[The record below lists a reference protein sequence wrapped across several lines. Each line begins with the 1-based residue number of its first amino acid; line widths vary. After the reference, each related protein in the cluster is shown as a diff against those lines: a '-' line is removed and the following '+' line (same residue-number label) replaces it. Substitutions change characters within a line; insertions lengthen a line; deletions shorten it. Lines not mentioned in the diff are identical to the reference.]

1 MDDDQKTSAVF
12 VERLGRSIKDAGGVG
27 HVSRASGVSPRTLNL
42 YTTVGGADPKIG
54 KVAAVA
60 RVCGVSLDWLMGMS
74 PEDTQGA
81 VRFRLGPAMSAAV
94 ETIDGIED
102 IFQVPLLDVRVAAG
116 SGAWNTRAETIGTFP
131 FSRRYLR
138 RLGID
143 PRTVHALQAH
153 GDSMFPT
160 ISDGALVLVDTSAR
174 EIQSDGIYVFV
185 ADEFARIK
193 RLQRG
198 LDGSLNFISDNPA
211 YPPERVSRA
220 QLQKLDIAGRAF
232 WCDRAL

>member
-1 MDDDQKTSAVF
+1 
-12 VERLGRSIKDAGGVG
+12 
-27 HVSRASGVSPRTLNL
+27 VSGISPRTLNL

-60 RVCGVSLDWLMGMS
+60 KVCGVSLDYLMDMEAPAGAS
-74 PEDTQGA
+74 PVA
-81 VRFRLGPAMSAAV
+81 FRLGKAAATAIA
-94 ETIDGIED
+94 EIDGVED
-102 IFQVPLLDVRVAAG
+102 IVQVPILDVRVAAG
-116 SGAWNTRAETIGTFP
+116 SGSWNSRSETIGNFP

-138 RLGID
+138 KLGID
-143 PRTVHALQAH
+143 PANVHALQAH

-185 ADEFARIK
+185 AEDFARIK